1 MSLRIHG
8 FWAQGNDIKKS
19 KNMYKGKGKQ
29 GKQRGE
35 KKVIVYSNSL
45 SQSVFFFASRSF
57 KH

>member
-19 KNMYKGKGKQ
+19 KNLYKGKGKQ

-35 KKVIVYSNSL
+35 KK
-45 SQSVFFFASRSF
+45 
-57 KH
+57 